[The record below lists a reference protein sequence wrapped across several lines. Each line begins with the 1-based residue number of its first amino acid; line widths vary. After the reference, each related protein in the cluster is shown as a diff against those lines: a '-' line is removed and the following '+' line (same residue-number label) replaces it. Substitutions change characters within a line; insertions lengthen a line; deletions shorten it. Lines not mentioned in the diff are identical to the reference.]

1 LHARAELSCWP
12 SIVLLEL
19 AVFGVES
26 VFYRLLARAS
36 WRRALLASGVANA
49 ASWLLGLLCW
59 LLVYS

>member
-1 LHARAELSCWP
+1 
-12 SIVLLEL
+12 VLLEL